1 MWILEKPRHLQSLCP
16 RPMNAFLSNLL
27 PSGANVIAPTTRMCL
42 QSLIWYTMAIH
53 QHFCLRMKL
62 LSFFF
67 IITQSFVS
75 IWMAVCVC
83 WCGNPVGK
91 FRHMQRQQYSTL
103 RLSSLISVVSYPSKL
118 SLEQCK
124 MSETCITRAQTQR
137 YSLKR
142 DFIRGI
148 FITLK

>member
-1 MWILEKPRHLQSLCP
+1 MLHINLQEVQKF
-16 RPMNAFLSNLL
+16 RQNRAKK
-27 PSGANVIAPTTRMCL
+27 
-42 QSLIWYTMAIH
+42 H
-53 QHFCLRMKL
+53 QKVLGFPL
-62 LSFFF
+62 LSSLSENEIAIIFF

-118 SLEQCK
+118 SLEQGK
-124 MSETCITRAQTQR
+124 MSETCITQAQTQR